1 MIFLTFSVFT
11 FVFFVVSLRCKQQID
26 MKLLYTALLLLITI
40 SVYSQHVPDSLRRT
54 FFLTAKGEAGM
65 IINTNDFL
73 DGLNA
78 KGEPLKRFSAYTLG
92 VGWQTS
98 GKREWERIHNLPS
111 FGVSLYTA
119 KLDYDDEI
127 GQPIS
132 LFGFYKGTMWR
143 GGAHS
148 LKYNIDLGLA
158 FNWKDFN
165 KNTNP
170 YNITIGSPVTVHL
183 GLAIEYN
190 YIIAQRLIVGV
201 GAGATHFSNGAMR
214 KPNKGLNLVSPYV
227 RLSYLMSRPQSVTLS
242 PDYGRKKGHELF
254 AAFGMG
260 MKRSECDT
268 VAYPQLDHE
277 IQMGAKY
284 MMSSF
289 QLGYLRQYG
298 HKGKFGA
305 GLSVIYDEWLGS
317 SLRPL
322 IDDVEVIKGD
332 VGKRFTLGGFVAHE
346 LLIDRL
352 CVHVQLG
359 AYFLTP
365 DGIEQSKPKFFQRA
379 GVKYLLPWN
388 TFVGV
393 NIYAHKL
400 SKADFIEWN
409 VGYRIPWGEKIVER
423 R

>member
-1 MIFLTFSVFT
+1 MKAQILIISLFIFISTSLYANSV
-11 FVFFVVSLRCKQQID
+11 S
-26 MKLLYTALLLLITI
+26 
-40 SVYSQHVPDSLRRT
+40 DSLRRT
-54 FFLTAKGEAGM
+54 IFITAKGDVGM

-73 DGLNA
+73 NGLNA
-78 KGEPLKRFSAYTLG
+78 HKQKLKHFSAFSLG
-92 VGWQTS
+92 IGWQTT
-98 GKREWERIHNLPS
+98 GKKEWEQIQKLPS
-111 FGVSLYTA
+111 FGVSVYTA
-119 KLDYDDEI
+119 KLDHNEEI

-132 LFGFYKGTMWR
+132 VFGFYKGTMWNNE
-143 GGAHS
+143 AHS

-158 FNWKDFN
+158 FNWKAFD
-165 KNTNP
+165 KHTNP

-183 GLAIEYN
+183 GLALEYN
-190 YIIAQRLIVGV
+190 YTIDKQFIIGI
-201 GAGATHFSNGAMR
+201 GAGATHFSNGAIR
-214 KPNKGLNLVSPYV
+214 KPNKGLNLISPYV
-227 RLSYLMSRPQSVTLS
+227 RLSYLMNKPQQAPLLNNF
-242 PDYGRKKGHELF
+242 GRKKGHELF
-254 AAFGMG
+254 ATVGMG
-260 MKRSECDT
+260 LKRSECDT
-268 VAYPQLDHE
+268 VQYPQLDHE

-284 MMSSF
+284 MMSSL

-317 SLRPL
+317 SLRPV
-322 IDDVEVIKGD
+322 DNDVEVIKGETE
-332 VGKRFTLGGFVAHE
+332 KRFTLGGFVAHE
-346 LLIDRL
+346 LLIDKL

-365 DGIEQSKPKFFQRA
+365 SDIEQSKPKFFQRA

-409 VGYRIPWGEKIVER
+409 IGYRLPWSEKVVLK
-423 R
+423 

>member
-1 MIFLTFSVFT
+1 MKNLIFVIIT
-11 FVFFVVSLRCKQQID
+11 
-26 MKLLYTALLLLITI
+26 LLLSI
-40 SVYSQHVPDSLRRT
+40 SVYSQGEYDTLQRT
-54 FFLTAKGEAGM
+54 PFVTVRFDVGM
-65 IINTNDFL
+65 IANTNDFL
-73 DGLNA
+73 DGFNA
-78 KGEPLKRFSAYTLG
+78 HNQPLKTFSAYTLG
-92 VGWQTS
+92 MGWQTI
-98 GKREWERIHNLPS
+98 GKKEWERIHNLPS
-111 FGVSLYTA
+111 FGVGLYTA
-119 KLDYDDEI
+119 KLDHGEEI

-143 GGAHS
+143 SGFHS

-158 FNWKDFN
+158 FNWKCFD
-165 KNTNP
+165 KYANP

-190 YIIAQRLIVGV
+190 YIIAKRFVFGV

-214 KPNKGLNLVSPYV
+214 KPNKGLNLISPYV
-227 RLSYLMSRPQSVTLS
+227 RLSYMMRKPQEPIIAV
-242 PDYGRKKGHELF
+242 DYGRKKGHEIF
-254 AAFGMG
+254 TTIGMG

-268 VAYPQLDHE
+268 TLYPQLDHE

-284 MMSSF
+284 MMSSL

-317 SLRPL
+317 SLRPMH
-322 IDDVEVIKGD
+322 DDVEVIKGNTSD
-332 VGKRFTLGGFVAHE
+332 RFTLGGFVAHE

-359 AYFLTP
+359 AYFFKP
-365 DGIEQSKPKFFQRA
+365 SGIEQEKPKFFQRA

-409 VGYRIPWGEKIVER
+409 VGYRVPWGEKVVEKR
-423 R
+423 